1 MLDLAALW
9 TDTGHAD
16 TGGWS
21 PAPAPKGMLA
31 TDVSVRH
38 EPDIGAT
45 GSEPALTLRGPAAG
59 PRAAAHASSPPGVSA
74 RRWRVRRLISGCPQV

>member
-38 EPDIGAT
+38 EPDIGAS
-45 GSEPALTLRGPAAG
+45 GSEPVAFSHAPQGLRADPAF
-59 PRAAAHASSPPGVSA
+59 AA
-74 RRWRVRRLISGCPQV
+74 RVEHRLISGCRQV

>member
-21 PAPAPKGMLA
+21 PAPAPKDKETGAEKPNEGDSPTLLNRIRRPK
-31 TDVSVRH
+31 DKGKSNLFN
-38 EPDIGAT
+38 PDD
-45 GSEPALTLRGPAAG
+45 EDYL
-59 PRAAAHASSPPGVSA
+59 
-74 RRWRVRRLISGCPQV
+74 